1 MPPSEFANDWSI
13 DPSPVSA
20 PPPPGVRAQSMD
32 VPASSVGSP
41 SSASTTKPTSK
52 PTTKGHSFDAELE
65 VGEMDE
71 RGHPGA
77 AWGARGREVSR
88 ERLVFLSRRMVRR
101 DSHVI
106 IAVHMV
112 DDEPMPLFGKVM
124 DCDYEADGLHRIV
137 VEFRPVPW
145 NDELHGWIADRAKR

>member
-20 PPPPGVRAQSMD
+20 PPPPGVRAQPME
-32 VPASSVGSP
+32 ASVATATQPGKSEPRGSTG
-41 SSASTTKPTSK
+41 A
-52 PTTKGHSFDAELE
+52 GHPFDAELE
-65 VGEMDE
+65 VGELDE
-71 RGHPGA
+71 RGRVGA
-77 AWGARGREVSR
+77 PWSARGRTVSR

-101 DSHVI
+101 DSQVLV
-106 IAVHMV
+106 AVHMV

-124 DCDYEADGLHRIV
+124 DCDYEADGLHRVV

-145 NDELHGWIADRAKR
+145 DEGLRGWMADRSRH